1 MTTTGPHTD
10 EHTHE
15 VVLTTDE
22 GAVRVM
28 TLNRPKVRNAI
39 DMPLRIALA
48 DALEEADRDPAVRA
62 VVIVGAGSVF
72 SAGGDIA
79 TMRRMTPAEAR
90 PRAEAAQR
98 VVRAIWSTPKP
109 VVAAVEGAAYGA
121 GLSLALACDRV
132 VTSDAATF
140 SASFTRIGLAGDMG
154 VFVSLPARV
163 GPARARQMLMLPD
176 PINAHEALVI
186 GVADEIVPAGEARA
200 AALYDA
206 TRLAAGPPLALGAI
220 KSMLGGAPRA
230 PLDTL
235 ELEIEHQVRL
245 FDSDDFAEGAAA
257 FREKRT
263 ARFSA
268 ASHQESS

>member
-1 MTTTGPHTD
+1 MTTADLNRDAPAQD
-10 EHTHE
+10 
-15 VVLTTDE
+15 VVLTADE
-22 GAVRVM
+22 GAVRVL
-28 TLNRPKVRNAI
+28 TLNRPQVRNAI

-48 DALEEADRDPAVRA
+48 EALEEADRDPEVRA
-62 VVIVGAGSVF
+62 VVIVGAGPIF

-79 TMRRMTPAEAR
+79 TMRRMAPAEAR

-98 VVRAIWSTPKP
+98 VVRAIWGTAKP

-132 VTSDAATF
+132 VTGDSATF

-154 VFVSLPARV
+154 IFASLQARV

-176 PINAHEALVI
+176 PINAHEALVTGI
-186 GVADEIVPAGEARA
+186 ADEIVPAGEARV

-206 TRLAAGPPLALGAI
+206 TRLAAGPALALGAI
-220 KSMLGGAPRA
+220 KSMLSGVPRA

-235 ELEIEHQVRL
+235 DLEVEHQVRL

-263 ARFSA
+263 ARFRA
-268 ASHQESS
+268 ISHQESI